1 MKLNIGS
8 ADNYRPGYINVDRY
22 QYGQVD
28 VVSDLTERWPWED
41 SSVDEVLAYDIIEHL
56 PDKIHT
62 MNEAHRVLRR
72 GGLFDVIVPTTDGR
86 GAFQDPTHV
95 SYWNRNS
102 FFYYCLGVPEYERF
116 AKAYGITAKFIL
128 LSVQEELLP
137 DQVTKLHVR
146 LSCMK

>member
-8 ADNYRPGYINVDRY
+8 ADNYRPGYVNVDRH
-22 QYGQVD
+22 QYGSVD
-28 VVSDLTERWPWED
+28 VVTDLTQRWPWED

-72 GGLFDVIVPTTDGR
+72 GGLFDIIVPTTDGR
-86 GAFQDPTHV
+86 GAWQDPTHV

-116 AKAYGITAKFIL
+116 YKAYGITAKFIL
-128 LSVQEELLP
+128 LSAQEELLT
-137 DQVTKLHVR
+137 DHVTKLRVR
-146 LSCMK
+146 LTCMK